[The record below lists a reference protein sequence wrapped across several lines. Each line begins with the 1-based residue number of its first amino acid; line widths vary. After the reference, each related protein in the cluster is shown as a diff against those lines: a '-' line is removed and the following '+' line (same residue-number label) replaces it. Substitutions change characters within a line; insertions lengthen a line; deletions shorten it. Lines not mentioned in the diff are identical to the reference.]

1 MAGREDPLTEYELRV
16 VRGMI
21 DEYRQ
26 RRYRDQWFD
35 SAWKR
40 LAAVVGA
47 LAGVAIIT
55 SAVIQ
60 IIQAATGG

>member
-1 MAGREDPLTEYELRV
+1 
-16 VRGMI
+16 MI
-21 DEYRQ
+21 DEYQR

-40 LAAVVGA
+40 LAAVVGVLSAVA
-47 LAGVAIIT
+47 LIT